1 MTAYHGGKQRIG
13 REIANVIYD
22 VSTII
27 EKESNFKIKGY
38 CEPFCGMLGV
48 YQHIPELFSDHR
60 PKLQYKA
67 GDTNKSVIKMWKEV
81 QKGWV
86 PPTKSIS
93 KSRYD
98 TIKNG
103 SDSALK
109 AFIGCSHS
117 FRGVFCGSYFPQNES
132 KIKHSSD
139 KIRSQKNAISNIR
152 FSDGEYTQYSNLKGF
167 IIYCDPP
174 YEGTMSYGDNIFDHK
189 KFWNIMRKWSKQNIV
204 FISEYRAPK
213 DFVCIGSSKKY
224 STISGKGSRDERIE
238 KLFVHNSFIN

>member
-174 YEGTMSYGDNIFDHK
+174 YRNTQQQYVNRFDSDIFWDWCKQMSIHNI
-189 KFWNIMRKWSKQNIV
+189 I
-204 FISEYRAPK
+204 FISEYSAPK
-213 DFVCIGSSKKY
+213 KTLKIWNDKKENLY
-224 STISGKGSRDERIE
+224 
-238 KLFVHNSFIN
+238 LV